1 MTDIQVLY
9 FCIGFVVFVA
19 IKIVLLNWLD
29 KWLKHSHR

>member
-29 KWLKHSHR
+29 K